1 MLDLYKHNK
10 SGGIYARL
18 AEANLES
25 DGTQMTVYCTF
36 PTSQEQEEIKT
47 FVRPTAEFDEILE
60 TGPRFEKLNK
70 QELNELA
77 MSLMTP
83 SGSSCSSCEDNNCD
97 SCSCN

>member
-1 MLDLYKHNK
+1 MLDLYKHTK

-18 AEANLES
+18 AEASLES

-36 PTSQEQEEIKT
+36 SVSDGPEEIKT

-60 TGPRFEKLNK
+60 TGPRFEKLTEE
-70 QELNELA
+70 ELNKLV
-77 MSLMTP
+77 MSLMTS
-83 SGSSCSSCEDNNCD
+83 SGGSCGSCEDKNCG